1 MFCCAL
7 LNRIT
12 FSYFLIIQLHSW
24 APQLRHYC
32 VASTADLKHCRH
44 IGTQLGCMILR
55 FCGLAL
61 TSSIQHSS
69 TSAGRLLPARRD
81 ALSVAPESP
90 SEPAATRVR
99 LAARLVGAD
108 VLPPLPAPPRTTQS
122 HWLRIMSVPPCRS
135 AVCQPLAAMCH
146 RRRNTTSPCVYSRR
160 VTQTPL
166 WTAAVAWRMA
176 HGGHG
181 GPWRQLA
188 CGKSVATA
196 NWCQAEH

>member
-7 LNRIT
+7 LKRIT

-99 LAARLVGAD
+99 LAAAACRRRCAPTASGSSEDDSKSLAAYHVGATM
-108 VLPPLPAPPRTTQS
+108 PLRCVPAACS
-122 HWLRIMSVPPCRS
+122 NVPPPPQHHVTLCLFP
-135 AVCQPLAAMCH
+135 ACDA
-146 RRRNTTSPCVYSRR
+146 NTTLDCRR
-160 VTQTPL
+160 C
-166 WTAAVAWRMA
+166 MA
-176 HGGHG
+176 HGA
-181 GPWRQLA
+181 WRAWWSMAAA
-188 CGKSVATA
+188 CMR
-196 NWCQAEH
+196 